1 MNSPSAGENSHR
13 KIRPQLSL
21 MKNQFTL
28 AGFISLAITTILFT
42 GCATKPTLKGAYK
55 SDFKIGVAINERQ
68 ITGEDTNG
76 VALIK
81 AQFNSIAPENVMK
94 WASIHPYP
102 TNSPGTNAYNFGPAD
117 AYVEFG
123 EKNKML
129 VVGHT
134 LVWHSQTP
142 RWVFRDAKG
151 RMLNRT
157 NAADRELLLQRM
169 HDHIQMVVGRYK
181 GRIKVWDVVNEALS
195 DSNNAND
202 TNILRQTS
210 PWVRILGP
218 EFIVKA
224 FEYAHEVDP
233 KAILRY
239 NDFSIENE
247 PKRKRLIALIKML
260 QARHVPVM
268 AIGFQTH
275 ANLSWP
281 SPELED
287 AALTDIARLG
297 LPIHITELDI
307 NASRAGQ
314 RIQSAD
320 ISQNNQATGTTNQS
334 PVEAAQ
340 QRLTQQYSNLFGVFL
355 KHRNSIKLVTFW
367 GVTDADSWRR
377 NGSPLLFDGNWQ
389 PKPAFDAVIKAA
401 GK

>member
-1 MNSPSAGENSHR
+1 
-13 KIRPQLSL
+13 
-21 MKNQFTL
+21 MKNLTAASFALTVIFM
-28 AGFISLAITTILFT
+28 AASLT
-42 GCATKPTLKGAYK
+42 GCATGGGSHSKPALKAAYK
-55 SDFKIGVAINERQ
+55 NDFKIGVAINERQ
-68 ITGEDTNG
+68 ITGADTNG

-81 AQFNSIAPENVMK
+81 TQFNSISPENALK
-94 WASIHPYP
+94 WASIHPD
-102 TNSPGTNAYNFGPAD
+102 PGPDGYDFTLAD
-117 AYVEFG
+117 QYVEFG
-123 EKNKML
+123 EKNKMFII
-129 VVGHT
+129 GHT
-134 LVWHSQTP
+134 LVWHNQTP
-142 RWVFRDAKG
+142 RWVFQGENG

-169 HDHIQMVVGRYK
+169 HDHIQTVVGRYK
-181 GRIKVWDVVNEALS
+181 DRIKVWDVVNEALN
-195 DSNNAND
+195 DSNNASD

-210 PWVRILGP
+210 PWVRILGMD
-218 EFIVKA
+218 FIVKA
-224 FEYAHEVDP
+224 FEYAHAADP
-233 KAILRY
+233 RAILRY
-239 NDFSIENE
+239 NDYSIENE

-268 AIGFQTH
+268 AIGSQTH

-297 LPIHITELDI
+297 LPIHITELDV
-307 NASRAGQ
+307 NGSQGGQ
-314 RIQSAD
+314 RTQSAD
-320 ISQNNQATGTTNQS
+320 INQNNQVAGTTNQS

-389 PKPAFDAVIKAA
+389 PKPAFDAVIKTAR
-401 GK
+401 